1 MKLRIALDC
10 DDTLFDWRNAHEKKF
25 NCIVSKST
33 ESVITS
39 QVATCKFNRDFWVK
53 SSIIRKT

>member
-33 ESVITS
+33 EPVITS
-39 QVATCKFNRDFWVK
+39 QVATCKFDRDF
-53 SSIIRKT
+53 